1 MRPRIAQRREEVEQA
16 AQVRAAV
23 SAVFEQPDRPIMDV
37 LRENLK
43 EKRDV

>member
-1 MRPRIAQRREEVEQA
+1 MHPRIAQRREEVEQA

-37 LRENLK
+37 LREKL